1 MRKITLAAGIG
12 GAAVAVALFAGVANA
27 SSSSTGHSAASTNAA
42 AVTKASVA
50 PTPDPTSTA
59 SPQHLADKVAE
70 TVVWQK
76 YQEATTAVSITQVE
90 GTKDYLVV
98 LQEIG
103 GKARWLVEDNPYT
116 SQVIAIKSL

>member
-27 SSSSTGHSAASTNAA
+27 SSSSSHSAAATKAA

-50 PTPDPTSTA
+50 PTPDPTSTG
-59 SPQHLADKVAE
+59 PTLQHIADKVAE
-70 TVVWQK
+70 SAIFQK
-76 YQEATTAVSITQVE
+76 YQVGTTAVSITQVE

-116 SQVIAIKSL
+116 GQVIAIKSL